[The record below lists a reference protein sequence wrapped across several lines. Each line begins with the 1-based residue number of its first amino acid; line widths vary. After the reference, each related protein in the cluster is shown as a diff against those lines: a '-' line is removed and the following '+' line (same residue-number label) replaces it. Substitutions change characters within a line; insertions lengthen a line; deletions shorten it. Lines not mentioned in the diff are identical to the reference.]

1 MNARPTVK
9 SATTAAALHPI
20 LAERW
25 SPRGFDAG
33 HELTTGQITALLEA
47 PRWAPSANNRQPWR
61 FAVTQ
66 RGTDAFKAILSSL
79 TPRNQAWAHAASA
92 LIVVAAETVK
102 SDGSPSRW
110 ASYDTGQAVAHLT
123 VQAEHEDLA
132 VHQMGGFD
140 RDRLDTLLEL
150 PAHVTPLVVV
160 VAVGR
165 RGQTSQLPEPFAS
178 REDAAPERRPL
189 RDLLI
194 PTESV
199 RASVAA

>member
-47 PRWAPSANNRQPWR
+47 PRWAPSANNSQPWR

-66 RGTDAFKAILSSL
+66 RGTDAFKAILGSL
-79 TPRNQAWAHAASA
+79 TARNQAWAHAASA

-140 RDRLDTLLEL
+140 RERLETLLEL
-150 PAHVTPLVVV
+150 PAHVTPLVV

-178 REDAAPERRPL
+178 REDAARERRPL
-189 RDLLI
+189 TDLLI

-199 RASVAA
+199 RAPVAA

>member
-1 MNARPTVK
+1 MNARLTVK

-33 HELTTGQITALLEA
+33 HELTTEQITLLLEA
-47 PRWAPSANNRQPWR
+47 ARWAPSASNSQPWR
-61 FAVTQ
+61 FAVAQ

-178 REDAAPERRPL
+178 REDAARERRPL
-189 RDLLI
+189 TDLLI

-199 RASVAA
+199 RAPVAA